1 MTILVRRSN
10 LIVPATQRRM
20 VQWAWNRNADAI
32 TIDLQDGIPG
42 SELETARE
50 TLRPAVAQVG
60 KAGAEVFIRVNRA
73 YVYADTAAAVCRDLR
88 GIILPGVESAG
99 RVADADQILA
109 ELERPAGVELGA
121 TEIIPSIENAAGIW
135 HIREI
140 ITASP
145 RIRQVC
151 IDEAE
156 LAASLGIV
164 QGEDPD
170 PFVYVRGRLCIEATA
185 AGVQPIAVADPTG
198 LGTENLSHDG
208 LVQIATDARNLG
220 FKGMVCSHPA
230 WINPVNEAYTPTE
243 SQVDY
248 YTQVREVFAQALAAG
263 TAAAP
268 FAGRMIDVPVDEWA
282 KDVLA
287 MSGACA
293 GPRHRKAGRPGKSH
307 CLARIEPLILNRP
320 HTPAHP
326 EPVEG

>member
-10 LIVPATQRRM
+10 LMVPASQHRM
-20 VQWAWNRNADAI
+20 IRWAWNRNADAI
-32 TIDLQDGIPG
+32 TIDLQDGIPDAA
-42 SELETARE
+42 LETARE
-50 TLRPAVAQVG
+50 TLQSAVAQVG
-60 KAGAEVFIRVNRA
+60 KAGAEVFVRVNAA
-73 YVYADTAAAVCRDLR
+73 YVYADVAAAMCRDLR
-88 GIILPGVESAG
+88 GIVLPGAESRQHVAE
-99 RVADADQILA
+99 ADAILT
-109 ELERPAGVELGA
+109 ELERHHGVELGS
-121 TEIIPSIENAAGIW
+121 TEIIPSIETAAGVW

-164 QGEDPD
+164 QGADPD
-170 PFVYVRGRLCIEATA
+170 PFVYARGRLCIEATA
-185 AGVQPIAVADPTG
+185 AGVQPIAVADPMG
-198 LGTENLSHDG
+198 LSTENLSHDD

-220 FKGMVCSHPA
+220 FKGLVCPHLN
-230 WINPVNEAYTPTE
+230 WVNPVNDAYTPTE
-243 SQVDY
+243 SLVDY

-287 MSGACA
+287 MSAACA
-293 GPRHRKAGRPGKSH
+293 ARDAEKQTAHEK
-307 CLARIEPLILNRP
+307 ARIWQETAP
-320 HTPAHP
+320 
-326 EPVEG
+326 

>member
-10 LIVPATQRRM
+10 LIIPATQHRM
-20 VQWAWNRNADAI
+20 IRWAWNRNADAV

-42 SELETARE
+42 SELGTARE
-50 TLRPAVAQVG
+50 TLQSAVAQVG
-60 KAGAEVFIRVNRA
+60 KGGAEVFVRVNAA

-88 GIILPGVESAG
+88 GIVLPGAESEQHI
-99 RVADADQILA
+99 ADADTILT
-109 ELERPAGVELGA
+109 ELERHAGVEAGA
-121 TEIIPSIENAAGIW
+121 TEIIPSIETAAGVW

-140 ITASP
+140 ITASS

-164 QGEDPD
+164 QGADPD
-170 PFVYVRGRLCIEATA
+170 PFVYARGRLCIEATA
-185 AGVQPIAVADPTG
+185 AGVQPITVADPMG
-198 LGTENLSHDG
+198 LGTENLSHDD

-220 FKGMVCSHPA
+220 FKGMVCGHPV
-230 WINPVNEAYTPTE
+230 WVNPVNDAYTPTE
-243 SQVDY
+243 SLVDY
-248 YTQVREVFAQALAAG
+248 YNQVREVFAQALAAG

-287 MSGACA
+287 MSAACEA
-293 GPRHRKAGRPGKSH
+293 RDADKQAALEKAHVWLESSGLGRQ
-307 CLARIEPLILNRP
+307 
-320 HTPAHP
+320 
-326 EPVEG
+326 